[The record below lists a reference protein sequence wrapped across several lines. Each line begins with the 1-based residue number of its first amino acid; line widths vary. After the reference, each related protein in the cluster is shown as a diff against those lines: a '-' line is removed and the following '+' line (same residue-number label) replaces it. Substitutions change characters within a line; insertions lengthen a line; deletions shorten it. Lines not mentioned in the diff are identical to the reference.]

1 MQKCDKCKGL
11 LKSPF
16 FKESGV
22 NRSTRR
28 ANKVN
33 YIYKLNNDDDLKR
46 STDHI
51 FNNKKINNRSDLPS
65 SSNIHSV
72 NNIIGRVFLADG
84 TEYQVT
90 VEQEQRFRTVY
101 PDIDVKSHLLQMQEW
116 SKSNPE
122 KRPSRKN
129 ALRFING
136 WLGRNQKDMEQARVV
151 SKDKAAGRTAA
162 GAPPNRFHNFK
173 EREYDMKELEKQFVN
188 R

>member
-1 MQKCDKCKGL
+1 MYLCQKIFREKGYYCDWCCADGVSITREMCCCIGAGAVEETVNLCLQIGVFDKVLFDRWGILTSSDIQIQFYMASGGEVGKIIEDYWLLQKCDKCKGL

-51 FNNKKINNRSDLPS
+51 FNNNKKINNRSDLPS

-72 NNIIGRVFLADG
+72 NNII
-84 TEYQVT
+84 
-90 VEQEQRFRTVY
+90 
-101 PDIDVKSHLLQMQEW
+101 
-116 SKSNPE
+116 
-122 KRPSRKN
+122 RP
-129 ALRFING
+129 G
-136 WLGRNQKDMEQARVV
+136 VPG
-151 SKDKAAGRTAA
+151 
-162 GAPPNRFHNFK
+162 
-173 EREYDMKELEKQFVN
+173 
-188 R
+188 